1 MIGRGLLGLWARGGG
16 RVLPRIDGP
25 EGGTGR
31 TPWVVHPWLVGV
43 FPIVSLYAHNV
54 HEIPSGSL
62 AWPIALALLG
72 AVIPWAGL
80 RLLRVDSARA
90 GLVASVLVA
99 SFFGYQATLGFLDW
113 SWQGLNNLW
122 VVHETRIN
130 PVVVLGLMAAVDA
143 LAIGWVLRHR
153 AASLRATAPLNL
165 FALVLVALPTIGAV
179 SARSGGG
186 ASTFRT
192 ADAPASSGRGWTPD
206 IYFIV
211 LDGCAR
217 VDVMKELYGLDYEP
231 MLGRLERKGFFVAR
245 RSESNYCQTR
255 LSLASTL
262 NANYLDKLL
271 DPSDPDL
278 LRVSSLIREN
288 LVMKLL
294 RPLGYRLASLAT
306 GFEPTE
312 IPEADFYLQPRPGV
326 SGFHRLLIEMTPIG
340 PWLEK
345 VEAADKFAIARGQ
358 TRFVLDR
365 LPTIAAI
372 RGPTFTFAHV
382 IAPHPPFLF
391 GEQGEDTSPREMVP
405 GLPHAKAPD
414 PSFGT
419 PEYVREAYRKQAS
432 YILGR
437 AEEAIDRIL
446 AASPEPPVIILQSD
460 HGSFLRYHTED
471 AGATDLRERFGILN
485 CILVPGRKVEGLH
498 EGMASVNTFR
508 AVLTEVIGADLP
520 PLPARNYFSTFR
532 WPLKFFDVT
541 ERLHSEEERKRTFRT
556 PASYHGLL

>member
-1 MIGRGLLGLWARGGG
+1 MIGMGLLGPRAWGGG
-16 RVLPRIDGP
+16 RTAPRVDGS
-25 EGGTGR
+25 EGAGR
-31 TPWVVHPWLVGV
+31 GPWVIHPLLVGV

-54 HEIPSGSL
+54 HEIPPGSL
-62 AWPIALALLG
+62 AWPIGLALLG

-90 GLVASVLVA
+90 GLIVSVLIA

-113 SWQGLNNLW
+113 SWNSLNTLW
-122 VVHETRIN
+122 VGHEVRIN

-143 LAIGWVLRHR
+143 LAIGWILRHR
-153 AASLRATAPLNL
+153 AACLRATVPLNL
-165 FALVLVALPTIGAV
+165 FALVLVALPAIGAF
-179 SARSGGG
+179 SARAGGSGL
-186 ASTFRT
+186 TFRSAT
-192 ADAPASSGRGWTPD
+192 PPASSGRGWTPD

-217 VDVMKELYGLDYEP
+217 GDVMKELFGLDYEP
-231 MLGRLERKGFFVAR
+231 MLGRLEHKGFFVAR
-245 RSESNYCQTR
+245 RSESDYCQTR

-278 LRVSSLIREN
+278 LRLSSLIREN

-294 RPLGYRLASLAT
+294 RPLGYRFASFAT

-312 IPEADFYLQPRPGV
+312 IPEADLYLQPRPGV
-326 SGFHRLLIEMTPIG
+326 SAFHRLLIEMTPIG
-340 PWLEK
+340 LWQDE
-345 VEAADKFAIARGQ
+345 VELADKFDLARGQ
-358 TRFVLDR
+358 TLFVLDR
-365 LPTIAAI
+365 LPTLAAI

-382 IAPHPPFLF
+382 IAPHQPFLF
-391 GEQGEDTSPREMVP
+391 GEHGEDTSPRQMLP
-405 GLPHAKAPD
+405 GSTRAKAPD

-432 YILGR
+432 YVLER
-437 AEEAIDRIL
+437 AEETIDRIL

-485 CILVPGRKVEGLH
+485 CILVPGRKVEDLR
-498 EGMASVNTFR
+498 EGMTSVNTFR
-508 AVLTEVIGADLP
+508 AVLKEVIGADLP
-520 PLPARNYFSTFR
+520 PLPARNYFSSFE
-532 WPLKFFDVT
+532 WPLKFVDVT
-541 ERLHSEEERKRTFRT
+541 ERLHSEAERKRTFR
-556 PASYHGLL
+556 PPGSYMGLH